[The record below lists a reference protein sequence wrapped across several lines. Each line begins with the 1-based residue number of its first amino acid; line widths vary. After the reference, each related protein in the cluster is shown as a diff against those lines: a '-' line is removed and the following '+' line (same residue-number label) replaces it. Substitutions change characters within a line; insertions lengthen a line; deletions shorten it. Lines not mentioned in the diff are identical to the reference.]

1 MPNSV
6 GIDDLIRDD
15 YDQDND
21 DIVPSAPGRKP
32 AEPNRLAIKPR
43 NTQAWR
49 ELEDRLEDKRL
60 RDTLKEW
67 DDD

>member
-1 MPNSV
+1 MSNSA

-15 YDQDND
+15 YEQDND

-49 ELEDRLEDKRL
+49 KLENHLDDKRL
-60 RDTLKEW
+60 RQQLSEW
-67 DDD
+67 DVD